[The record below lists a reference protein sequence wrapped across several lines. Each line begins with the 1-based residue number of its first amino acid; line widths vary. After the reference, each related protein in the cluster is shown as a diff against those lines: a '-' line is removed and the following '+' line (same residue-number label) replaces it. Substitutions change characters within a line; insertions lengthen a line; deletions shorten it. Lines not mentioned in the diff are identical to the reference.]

1 MFLNEVRY
9 KDNIGVKW
17 TIYSII
23 FTIICFNL
31 VAILTLFFGNAKV
44 IEESNI
50 ESLII
55 NGDIILAIFSLICC
69 YTFYYIYK
77 EDDIFI
83 ISQVYTMMTIEFI
96 IINTFGNYWGI
107 EMRDRYITIIAIY
120 LYEGF
125 LLSFIVYKKNI
136 LFKYILNNKLLS
148 CILVSILS
156 VSIMFGK
163 IGEVISYEDIV
174 SERIFSYL
182 VCGLILFHFILVF
195 ILFKNSIKTKR
206 IIYSIFGASINIV
219 TIKNLY
225 IFILHNK
232 FPDNVNMLGYALTF
246 VAFLVIIIG
255 LFL

>member
-1 MFLNEVRY
+1 MFLDEVRY

-23 FTIICFNL
+23 FTIISFNF

-83 ISQVYTMMTIEFI
+83 ISQVYTMMTIEFV

-107 EMRDRYITIIAIY
+107 DI
-120 LYEGF
+120 
-125 LLSFIVYKKNI
+125 
-136 LFKYILNNKLLS
+136 
-148 CILVSILS
+148 S
-156 VSIMFGK
+156 V
-163 IGEVISYEDIV
+163 
-174 SERIFSYL
+174 
-182 VCGLILFHFILVF
+182 
-195 ILFKNSIKTKR
+195 
-206 IIYSIFGASINIV
+206 
-219 TIKNLY
+219 
-225 IFILHNK
+225 
-232 FPDNVNMLGYALTF
+232 
-246 VAFLVIIIG
+246 
-255 LFL
+255 